1 MSPSRP
7 IHLAF
12 VWRLHQPWSLSPDS
26 GSLTLPWV
34 RLHAASTYR
43 DFASL
48 LESHPD
54 LRMTAVLSPPL
65 LEQIRLLRDGVEDT
79 GLALTRIP
87 AEELTPEERGM
98 LARYF
103 FSVHRQARLHPLP
116 RYRELLEKRG
126 HHGTGRGWS
135 ASAAHLSVDE
145 LRDLQVLFNLAWLGP
160 TAAEDPR
167 VQSLMARGRDFEEA
181 DKEVVIG
188 RQRELLEGLVPAW
201 TALGHRGT
209 VEWIPCPHRYPILP
223 LLVDSHT
230 ARRPTPDARLPRRFA
245 NPGDAV
251 EQMARARSAYVKEV
265 GWEPRGLWPPELAV
279 SPECVRLAAEQGFR
293 YLVSDAS
300 VLFHSLDERGSSPG
314 RRRLFQPYKH
324 GGCALFFRHAEL
336 SRRVAREYS
345 SWEDPDAAAD
355 DFIEQV
361 RQAAAGA
368 RVDGDAP
375 PLVVVALPLERVW
388 ERYPEPMSG
397 FLGSLFCRLS
407 GGGDV
412 VTTSLGQWLDRYPP
426 AVALDHLHSGSW
438 VDGNFTTWIGEALKN
453 RAWDLLGNARERL
466 ARAERAGEASAEQ
479 RAEALGHLLDA
490 EGADWFWWMGE
501 PYHSEEDDLYEALF
515 RAHLAAAYRALG
527 DAPPAEQF
535 RPLTQGGAVA
545 PSRQPT
551 ELVHPRLDGRRASYF
566 EWRGAGHHRVPPA
579 GSLAPYPSILSGLYW
594 GFDPG
599 RLYVR
604 LVPADNLPPHL
615 SPLTG
620 ALRVNLL
627 LTENGRR
634 IKASLEI
641 HPEPRLLLAH
651 GPPDGAEVELGQ
663 TQEVVVGE
671 LIEFAIPLSKIA
683 LTPGQQVG
691 LSVQF
696 SQEGQP
702 VSTVPSSG
710 FIEVEV
716 PKDGYE
722 TGESFKI

>member
-1 MSPSRP
+1 MSISRP

-34 RLHAASTYR
+34 RLHAAGTYR

-48 LESHPD
+48 LERHPGVNV
-54 LRMTAVLSPPL
+54 TAVLSPPL
-65 LEQIRLLRDGVEDT
+65 LEQIRLLREGVEDT

-103 FSVHRQARLHPLP
+103 FSVHRQARLHPMP

-126 HHGTGRGWS
+126 HQGAGGAWG
-135 ASAAHLSVDE
+135 AADLSVDE
-145 LRDLQVLFNLAWLGP
+145 LRDLQVLFNLAWFGP

-167 VQSLMARGRDFEEA
+167 VEALLVRGRDFEEA

-201 TALGHRGT
+201 TALGRRGS

-245 NPGDAV
+245 NPGDAA
-251 EQMARARSAYVKEV
+251 EQMERARATFVKEV

-279 SPECVRLAAEQGFR
+279 SPESVRLAGEQGFG

-314 RRRLFQPYKH
+314 RRRLFQPYRH
-324 GGCALFFRHAEL
+324 GGSALFFRHEEL
-336 SRRVAREYS
+336 SRRVEQEYTA
-345 SWEDPDAAAD
+345 WEDSGAAAD
-355 DFIEQV
+355 DFLQQV

-388 ERYPEPMSG
+388 ERYAEPMTG
-397 FLGSLFCRLS
+397 FLGALFGRLER
-407 GGGDV
+407 GGDV
-412 VTTSLGQWLDRYPP
+412 VTTTLGQWLDRHPP

-438 VDGNFTTWIGEALKN
+438 VDGNFATWIGEALKN
-453 RAWDLLGNARERL
+453 RAWDLLGHARERL
-466 ARAERAGEASAEQ
+466 ARAERSGETSAEQ
-479 RAEALGHLLDA
+479 RAEALEHLLDA
-490 EGADWFWWMGE
+490 EGADWFWWLGE

-527 DAPPAEQF
+527 DTPPAELF

-551 ELVHPRLDGRRASYF
+551 DLVHPRMDGSLASYF
-566 EWRGAGHHRVPPA
+566 EWRGAGYHRVPPA

-599 RLYVR
+599 RLYIR
-604 LVPADNLPPHL
+604 LVPADSLPPHL

-620 ALRVNLL
+620 EVQVNLQITESGRRVNCRLVTGEQPHL
-627 LTENGRR
+627 ALT
-634 IKASLEI
+634 
-641 HPEPRLLLAH
+641 H
-651 GPPDGAEVELGQ
+651 GPPDGAEVELGRV
-663 TQEVVVGE
+663 QEVVVGE
-671 LIEFAIPLSKIA
+671 VIELSVPLSRLA
-683 LTPGQQVG
+683 LIPGQQVG

-696 SQEGQP
+696 TREGQQ
-702 VSTVPSSG
+702 VGTVPSSG
-710 FIEVEV
+710 FIEVKV
-716 PKDGYE
+716 PVDGYE
-722 TGESFKI
+722 VGESFKI